1 MDWKIFGDVTVS
13 VLAGLT
19 MLIGWLSL
27 LFVIVP
33 GLVIMWVGA
42 LVYGIATGFNT
53 SGWIIFGIMTILMI
67 VGSII
72 DNFIM
77 GASARQKGASWWGL
91 AVAWLA
97 AIAGTILLPPVGG
110 LLFALVALFL
120 VEYYRIK
127 DAQQAWKSTTSLA
140 TGCGWSVG
148 VRFGIGFFMLI
159 LWLIWAFVLK

>member
-110 LLFALVALFL
+110 LDDEGLAQGSERLPHRRLGL
-120 VEYYRIK
+120 GQLRDGLG
-127 DAQQAWKSTTSLA
+127 DAVRVGLA
-140 TGCGWSVG
+140 EGDD
-148 VRFGIGFFMLI
+148 
-159 LWLIWAFVLK
+159 AK